1 MITLHIIAISPDLTS
16 AYIVLAQTRR
26 NIYMEND
33 NWTCINII
41 KSESAAAYQLNVMKF
56 YITGVKSLSF
66 QDL

>member
-1 MITLHIIAISPDLTS
+1 
-16 AYIVLAQTRR
+16 
-26 NIYMEND
+26 MEND